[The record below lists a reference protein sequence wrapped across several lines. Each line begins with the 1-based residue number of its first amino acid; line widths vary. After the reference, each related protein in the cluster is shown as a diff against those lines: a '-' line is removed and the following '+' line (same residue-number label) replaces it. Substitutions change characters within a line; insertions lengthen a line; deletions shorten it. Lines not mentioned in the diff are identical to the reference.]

1 MATPLNLPGATPFN
15 YSSAY
20 GGIPQV
26 PNPAATQAGSIGGNI
41 GNLSNLGNLATTL
54 NTQIAGNAVL
64 PYQLNLP
71 QYGQNLGQAAQN
83 TGSLL
88 KGQIPTDV
96 MSLINQ
102 QGAERGVATG
112 SPGSPN
118 ANAAIL
124 RALGLT
130 SLGLQQQG
138 LGNFQSLVG
147 MTPTGQQFNPASF
160 LTSPTDQQTAQ
171 YLANL
176 LSAAP
181 IPSAAAQANIGSLL
195 SGLGRGGGNV
205 NPLGGLFSD
214 PFFASPS
221 TKPSQARQDANAAF
235 WGPGGSGGVFPQPPS
250 GASGIPDTLNLS
262 GSSQMDPFMGFGAY
276 DVPYNT
282 GGGYDYMPSFAE
294 GGPLPGSEG

>member
-1 MATPLNLPGATPFN
+1 MVNANLGGASPFN
-15 YSSAY
+15 YSPQY

-26 PNPAATQAGSIGGNI
+26 PNPAATQASSITGNV

-54 NTQIAGNAVL
+54 NTQIAGNAAL

-195 SGLGRGGGNV
+195 SGLGRGGGNQ
-205 NPLGGLFSD
+205 NPLGGLFGNASAPVAPD
-214 PFFASPS
+214 PSWAGRE
-221 TKPSQARQDANAAF
+221 AAYNAYY
-235 WGPGGSGGVFPQPPS
+235 GGAGATPMGG
-250 GASGIPDTLNLS
+250 GASGIPDTLNL
-262 GSSQMDPFMGFGAY
+262 GGAGQFDPFMGMGNY
-276 DVPYNT
+276 NVPYDT
-282 GGGYDYMPSFAE
+282 SGGDYYMPFAE
-294 GGPLPGSEG
+294 GGALPGTEG